1 MYDLSKE
8 LKNKVIT
15 ITGASG
21 YIGSA
26 LIKQL
31 EGYSLNKIIRV
42 SRKKLTPNINTEDW
56 VLDLNEKNSWIKIVS
71 HSDIVIHLAGNTSIL
86 SAENNPADSLISSV
100 LPIIH
105 LESAAKELDCKPRV
119 IFASTATIYGLNED
133 FPIEESHLSTPMTSY
148 DLHKFFA
155 EQQFKI
161 ASNNNLIDAISLR
174 LANVYGPSLNES
186 KAKDR
191 GVLSKVTKMSFENK
205 NPQVYGN
212 GSYLRDYIYID
223 DVVSAF
229 LYASIIDYDAIRRT
243 SEITFNVASGKGVS
257 VKDVF
262 SLISAE
268 VEKITGNKLE
278 VQNAPW
284 PIGINEIEKRNFI
297 GSSERLKSLSGW
309 TPCVSLEEGVCSLVR
324 HYSKE
329 YI

>member
-26 LIKQL
+26 LIKRL
-31 EGYSLNKIIRV
+31 EGYSLNKIIRI
-42 SRKKLTPNINTEDW
+42 SRKKLLPNINTEDW

-86 SAENNPADSLISSV
+86 SAENNPVDSLISSV

-105 LESAAKELDCKPRV
+105 LISAAKELDCKPRV
-119 IFASTATIYGLNED
+119 IFASTATIYGLNEN
-133 FPIEESHLSTPMTSY
+133 FPVEESHLSVPMTSY

-186 KAKDR
+186 RAKDR

-229 LYASIIDYDAIRRT
+229 LYTSIIDYDEIRRT
-243 SEITFNVASGKGVS
+243 SEITFNVASGRGVS

-262 SLISAE
+262 SLISSE

-278 VQNAPW
+278 VKNVPW
-284 PIGINEIEKRNFI
+284 PRGINEIEKRNFI
-297 GSSERLKSLSGW
+297 GSAERLKSLSGW
-309 TPCVSLEEGVCSLVR
+309 TPGVSLEDGVSSLVH